1 MAQGELLQYRL
12 LPESPLRNTRT
23 VRVPDTSQD
32 ASPFFQ
38 ASGQARG
45 GGGGGAALGHRVGGG
60 DVSRRCSLGTRGVTK
75 HARPRFPRARERRE
89 RAGARQGAFR
99 VLAPVAGPRA
109 GARALPG
116 FRAGVGPEGSELD
129 QDPGLKRRALTPCEM
144 DGTEGNAGQPG
155 PAERSHRSSVS
166 SVGARADVLVYLA
179 DDTVVP
185 LAVENL
191 PSLNAHELHRAVRE
205 VLQLPDIALD
215 VFALW
220 LVSPLL
226 EVQLKPK
233 HQPYKL
239 GRQWPELLL
248 RFTDAPDDDVAMDEP
263 SLQFRRNV
271 FFPKRRELQIH
282 DEEVLRLL
290 YEEAKGNVL
299 AARYPCDVED
309 CEALGA
315 LVCRVQ
321 LGPYQPGQPT
331 ACAVREKLDSFLPA
345 HLCKRG
351 HGLFAA
357 LRGRGAKAGLG
368 EQGLLNAYCKV
379 KEAAGGDSGRGT
391 SLSTHYRAY
400 LLKSHE
406 LPFYGCAFFH
416 GEVDKPAQGFLHR
429 GGRKPVV
436 VAISLE
442 GVHVIDSREKH
453 VLLGLRFQ
461 ELSWD
466 HTSPEEEESVLW
478 LEFDGDNEGT
488 PVNRLLKIYSKQ
500 AELMSGL
507 IEYCIELN
515 QTSELAAPQ
524 ETVSGPPSAASSL
537 PSSAQ
542 RPQLQRQGS
551 VVCSRLQHLSTIDY
565 VEEGAPAGNL
575 LGPFLGW
582 CVFGNRAEPASE

>member
-1 MAQGELLQYRL
+1 
-12 LPESPLRNTRT
+12 
-23 VRVPDTSQD
+23 
-32 ASPFFQ
+32 
-38 ASGQARG
+38 
-45 GGGGGAALGHRVGGG
+45 
-60 DVSRRCSLGTRGVTK
+60 
-75 HARPRFPRARERRE
+75 
-89 RAGARQGAFR
+89 
-99 VLAPVAGPRA
+99 
-109 GARALPG
+109 
-116 FRAGVGPEGSELD
+116 
-129 QDPGLKRRALTPCEM
+129 M

-166 SVGARADVLVYLA
+166 SVGARAADVLVYLA
-179 DDTVVP
+179 DDSVVP

-191 PSLNAHELHRAVRE
+191 ASLGAHELHRAVRE

-321 LGPYQPGQPT
+321 LGPYQPSQPVAHT
-331 ACAVREKLDSFLPA
+331 LREKLDSFLPA

-351 HGLFAA
+351 HSFFAA
-357 LRGRGAKAGLG
+357 LRGRGTKAGTG
-368 EQGLLNAYCKV
+368 EQGLLDAYRQV
-379 KEAAGGDSGRGT
+379 KEAVSSDSGQEATLG
-391 SLSTHYRAY
+391 THYRAY
-400 LLKSHE
+400 LLKCHE

-416 GEVDKPAQGFLHR
+416 GEVDKPTQGFLHR

-466 HTSPEEEESVLW
+466 HTSPEEEEPVLW
-478 LEFDGDNEGT
+478 LEFDGDSEGT
-488 PVNRLLKIYSKQ
+488 PINRLLKIYSKQ
-500 AELMSGL
+500 AELMSSL
-507 IEYCIELN
+507 IEYCIELS
-515 QTSELAAPQ
+515 QAAEPAAPQ
-524 ETVSGPPSAASSL
+524 ESGSGHPAAPGSL
-537 PSSAQ
+537 PPPTQ
-542 RPQLQRQGS
+542 RPKLRRQGS
-551 VVCSRLQHLSTIDY
+551 VVCSRIQHLSTIDY
-565 VEEGAPAGNL
+565 VEDGKGIKRVKPKRTTSFFSRQLSMGQGTYTVVQPTDSLEQG
-575 LGPFLGW
+575 
-582 CVFGNRAEPASE
+582 

>member
-1 MAQGELLQYRL
+1 
-12 LPESPLRNTRT
+12 
-23 VRVPDTSQD
+23 
-32 ASPFFQ
+32 
-38 ASGQARG
+38 
-45 GGGGGAALGHRVGGG
+45 
-60 DVSRRCSLGTRGVTK
+60 
-75 HARPRFPRARERRE
+75 
-89 RAGARQGAFR
+89 
-99 VLAPVAGPRA
+99 
-109 GARALPG
+109 
-116 FRAGVGPEGSELD
+116 
-129 QDPGLKRRALTPCEM
+129 M

-155 PAERSHRSSVS
+155 PADRSHRSSVS
-166 SVGARADVLVYLA
+166 SMGARAADVLVYLA
-179 DDTVVP
+179 DDSVVP

-191 PSLNAHELHRAVRE
+191 PSLSAHELHRAIRE

-215 VFALW
+215 AFALW

-226 EVQLKPK
+226 
-233 HQPYKL
+233 
-239 GRQWPELLL
+239 
-248 RFTDAPDDDVAMDEP
+248 DEP

-290 YEEAKGNVL
+290 YEEAKGNLL

-315 LVCRVQ
+315 LVCRMQ

-331 ACAVREKLDSFLPA
+331 ACALREKLDSFLPA

-357 LRGRGAKAGLG
+357 LRGRGAKAGPV
-368 EQGLLNAYCKV
+368 EQGLLDAYRRV
-379 KEAAGGDSGRGT
+379 QDVGDSEA
-391 SLSTHYRAY
+391 SLSPHYRAY
-400 LLKSHE
+400 LLKCHE

-416 GEVDKPAQGFLHR
+416 GEIDKPAQGFLHR
-429 GGRKPVV
+429 GGRKPVS

-478 LEFDGDNEGT
+478 LEFDGDHEGT
-488 PVNRLLKIYSKQ
+488 PVNKLLKIYSKQ
-500 AELMSGL
+500 AELMSSL

-515 QTSELAAPQ
+515 QTSEPAAAQ
-524 ETVSGPPSAASSL
+524 ESASGPAPAPAPGPSPL
-537 PSSAQ
+537 PTR
-542 RPQLQRQGS
+542 RPQLRRQGS
-551 VVCSRLQHLSTIDY
+551 VVCSRIQHLATIDY
-565 VEEGAPAGNL
+565 VEEGEQIKRVKPKRTTSFFSRQL
-575 LGPFLGW
+575 SLGQGSYTVVQPSDSLEQG
-582 CVFGNRAEPASE
+582 

>member
-1 MAQGELLQYRL
+1 
-12 LPESPLRNTRT
+12 
-23 VRVPDTSQD
+23 
-32 ASPFFQ
+32 
-38 ASGQARG
+38 
-45 GGGGGAALGHRVGGG
+45 
-60 DVSRRCSLGTRGVTK
+60 
-75 HARPRFPRARERRE
+75 
-89 RAGARQGAFR
+89 
-99 VLAPVAGPRA
+99 
-109 GARALPG
+109 
-116 FRAGVGPEGSELD
+116 
-129 QDPGLKRRALTPCEM
+129 M

-166 SVGARADVLVYLA
+166 SVGARAADVLVYLA

-226 EVQLKPK
+226 GKPF
-233 HQPYKL
+233 L
-239 GRQWPELLL
+239 EGRGRCHWVWQ
-248 RFTDAPDDDVAMDEP
+248 
-263 SLQFRRNV
+263 RR
-271 FFPKRRELQIH
+271 RQMG
-282 DEEVLRLL
+282 VLRLL

-331 ACAVREKLDSFLPA
+331 ACAVRGGPVGPGA
-345 HLCKRG
+345 GARG
-351 HGLFAA
+351 GE
-357 LRGRGAKAGLG
+357 GRPG
-368 EQGLLNAYCKV
+368 EGDPGRSV
-379 KEAAGGDSGRGT
+379 PGAGGDR
-391 SLSTHYRAY
+391 LMAVP
-400 LLKSHE
+400 
-406 LPFYGCAFFH
+406 LPRCAFFH

-478 LEFDGDNEGT
+478 LEFDGDHEGT

-565 VEEGAPAGNL
+565 VEEGEHIKRVKPKRTTSFFSRQLSVGQGSYTVVQPADSLEQG
-575 LGPFLGW
+575 
-582 CVFGNRAEPASE
+582 

>member
-1 MAQGELLQYRL
+1 
-12 LPESPLRNTRT
+12 
-23 VRVPDTSQD
+23 
-32 ASPFFQ
+32 
-38 ASGQARG
+38 
-45 GGGGGAALGHRVGGG
+45 
-60 DVSRRCSLGTRGVTK
+60 
-75 HARPRFPRARERRE
+75 
-89 RAGARQGAFR
+89 
-99 VLAPVAGPRA
+99 
-109 GARALPG
+109 
-116 FRAGVGPEGSELD
+116 
-129 QDPGLKRRALTPCEM
+129 M
-144 DGTEGNAGQPG
+144 DGTEGSAGQTG
-155 PAERSHRSSVS
+155 AAERSRRSSVS
-166 SVGARADVLVYLA
+166 SMGARGADVLVYLA
-179 DDTVVP
+179 DDSVVP

-191 PSLNAHELHRAVRE
+191 PSLSAHELHRVVRE
-205 VLQLPDIALD
+205 VLQLPDMALD

-248 RFTDAPDDDVAMDEP
+248 RFSDAPDEDVAVDEP

-271 FFPKRRELQIH
+271 FFPKWRELQIR

-290 YEEAKGNVL
+290 YQEAKGNVL
-299 AARYPCDVED
+299 TARYPCDEED

-321 LGPYQPGQPT
+321 LGPYQPGKS
-331 ACAVREKLDSFLPA
+331 AAGSLREKLDSFLPA

-357 LRGRGAKAGLG
+357 LRGRGAKAGTG
-368 EQGLLNAYCKV
+368 EQGLLNAYREV
-379 KEAAGGDSGRGT
+379 KDVVSNDSECDA
-391 SLSTHYRAY
+391 SLSAHYRAY
-400 LLKSHE
+400 LLKCHE

-416 GEVDKPAQGFLHR
+416 GEIDKPAQGFLHR
-429 GGRKPVV
+429 GGRKPVS

-466 HTSPEEEESVLW
+466 HTSLEEEEPVLW
-478 LEFDGDNEGT
+478 LEFDGESEGT
-488 PVNRLLKIYSKQ
+488 PVNKLLKIYSKQ

-515 QTSELAAPQ
+515 QAEEPTAPQ
-524 ETVSGPPSAASSL
+524 DSGSGHTTALGSSQPSM
-537 PSSAQ
+537 Q
-542 RPQLQRQGS
+542 RPKLRRQGS

-565 VEEGAPAGNL
+565 VEDGKEIKRVKPKRTTSFFSRQFSVVQGSYSVVQPTDSLEQG
-575 LGPFLGW
+575 
-582 CVFGNRAEPASE
+582 

>member
-1 MAQGELLQYRL
+1 
-12 LPESPLRNTRT
+12 
-23 VRVPDTSQD
+23 
-32 ASPFFQ
+32 
-38 ASGQARG
+38 
-45 GGGGGAALGHRVGGG
+45 
-60 DVSRRCSLGTRGVTK
+60 
-75 HARPRFPRARERRE
+75 
-89 RAGARQGAFR
+89 
-99 VLAPVAGPRA
+99 
-109 GARALPG
+109 
-116 FRAGVGPEGSELD
+116 
-129 QDPGLKRRALTPCEM
+129 M

-166 SVGARADVLVYLA
+166 SVGAR
-179 DDTVVP
+179 
-185 LAVENL
+185 
-191 PSLNAHELHRAVRE
+191 
-205 VLQLPDIALD
+205 
-215 VFALW
+215 
-220 LVSPLL
+220 

-248 RFTDAPDDDVAMDEP
+248 RFTDAPDDDVATDEP

-357 LRGRGAKAGLG
+357 LRGRGAKAGPG

-379 KEAAGGDSGRGT
+379 KEAAGGDSGRGA

-515 QTSELAAPQ
+515 QTSELTAPQ

-537 PSSAQ
+537 PSSQ

-565 VEEGAPAGNL
+565 VEEGQQIKRVKPKRTTSFFSRQLSVGQGSYTVVQPADSLEQG
-575 LGPFLGW
+575 
-582 CVFGNRAEPASE
+582 

>member
-1 MAQGELLQYRL
+1 
-12 LPESPLRNTRT
+12 
-23 VRVPDTSQD
+23 
-32 ASPFFQ
+32 
-38 ASGQARG
+38 
-45 GGGGGAALGHRVGGG
+45 
-60 DVSRRCSLGTRGVTK
+60 
-75 HARPRFPRARERRE
+75 
-89 RAGARQGAFR
+89 
-99 VLAPVAGPRA
+99 
-109 GARALPG
+109 
-116 FRAGVGPEGSELD
+116 
-129 QDPGLKRRALTPCEM
+129 M
-144 DGTEGNAGQPG
+144 DGTEGSTGQPG

-166 SVGARADVLVYLA
+166 SVGARAADVLVYLA

-191 PSLNAHELHRAVRE
+191 PSLSAHELHRAVRE

-248 RFTDAPDDDVAMDEP
+248 RFTSAPDDDVAMDEP
-263 SLQFRRNV
+263 FLQFRRNV
-271 FFPKRRELQIH
+271 FFPKRRELQIR

-321 LGPYQPGQPT
+321 LGPYQPGQPA
-331 ACAVREKLDSFLPA
+331 ACALREKLDSFLPA

-351 HGLFAA
+351 QGLFAA
-357 LRGRGAKAGLG
+357 LRGRGTRAGPG
-368 EQGLLNAYCKV
+368 EQGLLNAYRQV
-379 KEAAGGDSGRGT
+379 QEVGSDGGYEAALG
-391 SLSTHYRAY
+391 THYHAY
-400 LLKSHE
+400 LFKCHE

-429 GGRKPVV
+429 GGRKPVS

-466 HTSPEEEESVLW
+466 HTSPEEEEPILW
-478 LEFDGDNEGT
+478 LEFDGDSEGT
-488 PVNRLLKIYSKQ
+488 PVNKLLKIYSKQ
-500 AELMSGL
+500 AELMSSL
-507 IEYCIELN
+507 IEYCIELS
-515 QTSELAAPQ
+515 QVAEPAGPQ
-524 ETVSGPPSAASSL
+524 DSATGPPSD
-537 PSSAQ
+537 PSSSQAPVQ
-542 RPQLQRQGS
+542 RPKLRRQGS
-551 VVCSRLQHLSTIDY
+551 VVSSRIQHLSTIDY
-565 VEEGAPAGNL
+565 VEDGKGIRRVKPKRTTSFFSRQL
-575 LGPFLGW
+575 SLGQGSYTVVQPSDSLEQG
-582 CVFGNRAEPASE
+582 

>member
-1 MAQGELLQYRL
+1 
-12 LPESPLRNTRT
+12 
-23 VRVPDTSQD
+23 
-32 ASPFFQ
+32 
-38 ASGQARG
+38 
-45 GGGGGAALGHRVGGG
+45 
-60 DVSRRCSLGTRGVTK
+60 
-75 HARPRFPRARERRE
+75 
-89 RAGARQGAFR
+89 
-99 VLAPVAGPRA
+99 
-109 GARALPG
+109 
-116 FRAGVGPEGSELD
+116 
-129 QDPGLKRRALTPCEM
+129 M
-144 DGTEGNAGQPG
+144 DGTDGSAGPG

-166 SVGARADVLVYLA
+166 SVGARAADVLVYLA

-191 PSLNAHELHRAVRE
+191 PSLSAHELHRAIRE
-205 VLQLPDIALD
+205 VLQLPDVALEI
-215 VFALW
+215 FALW

-248 RFTDAPDDDVAMDEP
+248 RFTDAPDDDVATDEP

-321 LGPYQPGQPT
+321 LGPFQPGQPT
-331 ACAVREKLDSFLPA
+331 ACTLRERLDSFLPA

-357 LRGRGAKAGLG
+357 LRGRGARAGTS
-368 EQGLLNAYCKV
+368 EQGLLSAYRQV
-379 KEAAGGDSGRGT
+379 KEAVSSDGECEA
-391 SLSTHYRAY
+391 SLRTHYQAY
-400 LLKSHE
+400 LTKCHE
-406 LPFYGCAFFH
+406 LPYYGCAFFH
-416 GEVDKPAQGFLHR
+416 GEVDKPAQSFLHR
-429 GGRKPVV
+429 GGRKPVT

-442 GVHVIDSREKH
+442 GVHVIDNREK
-453 VLLGLRFQ
+453 

-478 LEFDGDNEGT
+478 LEFDGSNEGT
-488 PVNRLLKIYSKQ
+488 PVNKLLKIYSKQ
-500 AELMSGL
+500 AELMSSL
-507 IEYCIELN
+507 IEYCIELS
-515 QTSELAAPQ
+515 QALEPTAPQ
-524 ETVSGPPSAASSL
+524 EGASG
-537 PSSAQ
+537 PSSAPGSLPPPTQ
-542 RPQLQRQGS
+542 RPQLRRQGS
-551 VVCSRLQHLSTIDY
+551 VVCSRIQHLSTIDY
-565 VEEGAPAGNL
+565 VEEGEQIKPVKPKRTTSFFSRQL
-575 LGPFLGW
+575 SLGQGSYTVVQP
-582 CVFGNRAEPASE
+582 SERLEQS

>member
-1 MAQGELLQYRL
+1 ME
-12 LPESPLRNTRT
+12 
-23 VRVPDTSQD
+23 
-32 ASPFFQ
+32 
-38 ASGQARG
+38 
-45 GGGGGAALGHRVGGG
+45 GA
-60 DVSRRCSLGTRGVTK
+60 
-75 HARPRFPRARERRE
+75 
-89 RAGARQGAFR
+89 
-99 VLAPVAGPRA
+99 
-109 GARALPG
+109 
-116 FRAGVGPEGSELD
+116 
-129 QDPGLKRRALTPCEM
+129 
-144 DGTEGNAGQPG
+144 EGNAGQPG

-166 SVGARADVLVYLA
+166 SVGARAADVLVYLA

-191 PSLNAHELHRAVRE
+191 SSISAHELHRAVRE
-205 VLQLPDIALD
+205 VLQLTDVALEA
-215 VFALW
+215 FALW

-248 RFTDAPDDDVAMDEP
+248 RFTDASDDDVAMDEP

-271 FFPKRRELQIH
+271 FFPRRRELQIH

-299 AARYPCDVED
+299 TARYPCDLED
-309 CEALGA
+309 CEVLGG

-321 LGPYQPGQPT
+321 LGPYQPGQPA
-331 ACAVREKLDSFLPA
+331 ACTLREKLDSFLPA

-357 LRGRGAKAGLG
+357 FRGRGAKTGPG
-368 EQGLLNAYCKV
+368 EQGLLNAYRQV
-379 KEAAGGDSGRGT
+379 KEVTGNDSEREATLG
-391 SLSTHYRAY
+391 SHYRAY
-400 LLKSHE
+400 LLKCHE

-429 GGRKPVV
+429 GGRKPVT

-442 GVHVIDSREKH
+442 GVHVIDNREKH

-466 HTSPEEEESVLW
+466 HTSPEEEEPVLW
-478 LEFDGDNEGT
+478 LEFDGDSEGT
-488 PVNRLLKIYSKQ
+488 PVNKLLRIYSKQ

-507 IEYCIELN
+507 IEYCIELS
-515 QTSELAAPQ
+515 QAAEPTLSQ
-524 ETVSGPPSAASSL
+524 ESASGPHEAPS
-537 PSSAQ
+537 PSPPPTQ
-542 RPQLQRQGS
+542 RPKLRRQGS
-551 VVCSRLQHLSTIDY
+551 VVCSRIQHLSTIDY
-565 VEEGAPAGNL
+565 VEDGKGIKRVKPKRTTSFFSRQLSSSQGSYTVVQPTDDSLEQ
-575 LGPFLGW
+575 
-582 CVFGNRAEPASE
+582 S

>member
-1 MAQGELLQYRL
+1 MR
-12 LPESPLRNTRT
+12 
-23 VRVPDTSQD
+23 
-32 ASPFFQ
+32 
-38 ASGQARG
+38 
-45 GGGGGAALGHRVGGG
+45 
-60 DVSRRCSLGTRGVTK
+60 
-75 HARPRFPRARERRE
+75 
-89 RAGARQGAFR
+89 
-99 VLAPVAGPRA
+99 
-109 GARALPG
+109 
-116 FRAGVGPEGSELD
+116 
-129 QDPGLKRRALTPCEM
+129 PCEM
-144 DGTEGNAGQPG
+144 DGAEGNTGQLG

-166 SVGARADVLVYLA
+166 SVGARAADVLVYLA

-191 PSLNAHELHRAVRE
+191 SSVSAHELHRAVHE
-205 VLQLPDIALD
+205 VLQLPDVALEA
-215 VFALW
+215 FALW

-248 RFTDAPDDDVAMDEP
+248 RFTDATDDDVAMDEP

-282 DEEVLRLL
+282 DEEVLRLF

-299 AARYPCDVED
+299 TARYPCDLED
-309 CEALGA
+309 CEVLGA

-321 LGPYQPGQPT
+321 LGPYQPGQPA
-331 ACAVREKLDSFLPA
+331 ACTLREKLDSFLPA

-357 LRGRGAKAGLG
+357 FRGRGAKTGPG
-368 EQGLLNAYCKV
+368 EQGLLNAYRQV
-379 KEAAGGDSGRGT
+379 KEAADSESEHEA
-391 SLSTHYRAY
+391 SLGSHYRAY
-400 LLKSHE
+400 LLKCHE

-429 GGRKPVV
+429 GGRKPVT

-442 GVHVIDSREKH
+442 GVHVIDSKEKH

-466 HTSPEEEESVLW
+466 HTSPEEEEPVLW
-478 LEFDGDNEGT
+478 LEFDGDSDGT
-488 PVNRLLKIYSKQ
+488 PVNKLLRIYSKQ

-507 IEYCIELN
+507 IEYCIELS
-515 QTSELAAPQ
+515 QAAESTLPQ
-524 ETVSGPPSAASSL
+524 ESASGPQEAPS
-537 PSSAQ
+537 PSPPPTQ
-542 RPQLQRQGS
+542 RPKLRRQGS

-565 VEEGAPAGNL
+565 VEDGKGIKRVKPKRTTSFFSRQLSTSQGSYTVVQPTEDSL
-575 LGPFLGW
+575 
-582 CVFGNRAEPASE
+582 EQS

>member
-1 MAQGELLQYRL
+1 
-12 LPESPLRNTRT
+12 
-23 VRVPDTSQD
+23 
-32 ASPFFQ
+32 
-38 ASGQARG
+38 
-45 GGGGGAALGHRVGGG
+45 
-60 DVSRRCSLGTRGVTK
+60 
-75 HARPRFPRARERRE
+75 
-89 RAGARQGAFR
+89 
-99 VLAPVAGPRA
+99 
-109 GARALPG
+109 
-116 FRAGVGPEGSELD
+116 
-129 QDPGLKRRALTPCEM
+129 M

-166 SVGARADVLVYLA
+166 SVGARAADVLVYLA

-357 LRGRGAKAGLG
+357 LRGRGAKAGPG

-379 KEAAGGDSGRGT
+379 KEAAGGDSGRGA

-478 LEFDGDNEGT
+478 LEFDGDHEGT

-565 VEEGAPAGNL
+565 VEEGQQIKRVKPKRTTSFFSRQLSVGQGSYTVVQPADSLEQG
-575 LGPFLGW
+575 
-582 CVFGNRAEPASE
+582 

>member
-1 MAQGELLQYRL
+1 
-12 LPESPLRNTRT
+12 
-23 VRVPDTSQD
+23 
-32 ASPFFQ
+32 
-38 ASGQARG
+38 
-45 GGGGGAALGHRVGGG
+45 
-60 DVSRRCSLGTRGVTK
+60 
-75 HARPRFPRARERRE
+75 
-89 RAGARQGAFR
+89 
-99 VLAPVAGPRA
+99 
-109 GARALPG
+109 
-116 FRAGVGPEGSELD
+116 
-129 QDPGLKRRALTPCEM
+129 M

-166 SVGARADVLVYLA
+166 SVGARVADVLVYLA
-179 DDTVVP
+179 DDTVLP

-191 PSLNAHELHRAVRE
+191 PSLSAHELHRAVRE

-215 VFALW
+215 AFALW

-248 RFTDAPDDDVAMDEP
+248 RFTDASDDDVAVDEP

-331 ACAVREKLDSFLPA
+331 ACALREKLDSFLPA

-351 HGLFAA
+351 QGLFAA
-357 LRGRGAKAGLG
+357 FRGRGAKAATG
-368 EQGLLNAYCKV
+368 EQGLLNAYCRV
-379 KEAAGGDSGRGT
+379 KEAVGADGERGA
-391 SLSTHYRAY
+391 SLSPHYRAY

-429 GGRKPVV
+429 GGRKPVA

-442 GVHVIDSREKH
+442 GVHVIDSREK
-453 VLLGLRFQ
+453 
-461 ELSWD
+461 
-466 HTSPEEEESVLW
+466 
-478 LEFDGDNEGT
+478 
-488 PVNRLLKIYSKQ
+488 

-515 QTSELAAPQ
+515 QTSEPAAPQ
-524 ETVSGPPSAASSL
+524 ENVPGPAAGSPL
-537 PSSAQ
+537 PPAQ
-542 RPQLQRQGS
+542 RPPLRRQGS
-551 VVCSRLQHLSTIDY
+551 VMCSRLQHLSTIDY
-565 VEEGAPAGNL
+565 VEEGTTGLRTFLGFPWLLMTWTVWRRTAGGCCRMPRHWGCCRMPHHCDL
-575 LGPFLGW
+575 PDASLVLRQGLWAGEEGPRGKVPFLSHHIKG
-582 CVFGNRAEPASE
+582 V

>member
-1 MAQGELLQYRL
+1 MDGAE
-12 LPESPLRNTRT
+12 
-23 VRVPDTSQD
+23 
-32 ASPFFQ
+32 
-38 ASGQARG
+38 
-45 GGGGGAALGHRVGGG
+45 GGA
-60 DVSRRCSLGTRGVTK
+60 
-75 HARPRFPRARERRE
+75 
-89 RAGARQGAFR
+89 
-99 VLAPVAGPRA
+99 
-109 GARALPG
+109 
-116 FRAGVGPEGSELD
+116 
-129 QDPGLKRRALTPCEM
+129 GL
-144 DGTEGNAGQPG
+144 PG
-155 PAERSHRSSVS
+155 PAERSHRSSMS
-166 SVGARADVLVYLA
+166 SVGARAADVLVYLA

-185 LAVENL
+185 LAVESL
-191 PSLNAHELHRAVRE
+191 PSLSAHELHRAIRE
-205 VLQLPDIALD
+205 VLQLPDVALD
-215 VFALW
+215 AFALW

-248 RFTDAPDDDVAMDEP
+248 RFTVAPDDDVAMDEP

-271 FFPKRRELQIH
+271 FFPKQRELQIH

-299 AARYPCDVED
+299 AARYPCDMED

-321 LGPYQPGQPT
+321 LGPYQPGQPA
-331 ACAVREKLDSFLPA
+331 ACDLREKLDSFLPA

-357 LRGRGAKAGLG
+357 LRGRGAKAGTG
-368 EQGLLNAYCKV
+368 EQGLLNAYRKV
-379 KEAAGGDSGRGT
+379 KETAGSHSEREA
-391 SLSTHYRAY
+391 SLSTHYRSY
-400 LLKSHE
+400 LLKCHE

-416 GEVDKPAQGFLHR
+416 GEVDKPAQGFLPR
-429 GGRKPVV
+429 GRRKPVV

-488 PVNRLLKIYSKQ
+488 PVNKLLKIYSKQ
-500 AELMSGL
+500 SPSRMAFLDGSLLLSPQTRPGL
-507 IEYCIELN
+507 P
-515 QTSELAAPQ
+515 AP
-524 ETVSGPPSAASSL
+524 EAHVLHPPSRASGPHSHTSAPHRSAASPRPCTPPAHQLGPLFCHPQCTDPCPRFLSAWPHAPGKPHPLPWWPLWGALSPCPCVPELFPLMPSNTQLPPPSL
-537 PSSAQ
+537 DDFIISTPLVFYLSKCFTKIIYIQKSAQ
-542 RPQLQRQGS
+542 ILS
-551 VVCSRLQHLSTIDY
+551 V
-565 VEEGAPAGNL
+565 
-575 LGPFLGW
+575 
-582 CVFGNRAEPASE
+582 

>member
-1 MAQGELLQYRL
+1 
-12 LPESPLRNTRT
+12 
-23 VRVPDTSQD
+23 
-32 ASPFFQ
+32 
-38 ASGQARG
+38 
-45 GGGGGAALGHRVGGG
+45 
-60 DVSRRCSLGTRGVTK
+60 
-75 HARPRFPRARERRE
+75 
-89 RAGARQGAFR
+89 
-99 VLAPVAGPRA
+99 
-109 GARALPG
+109 
-116 FRAGVGPEGSELD
+116 
-129 QDPGLKRRALTPCEM
+129 M
-144 DGTEGNAGQPG
+144 DGTEDIAGQPG

-166 SVGARADVLVYLA
+166 SVGARAPDVLVYLA

-185 LAVENL
+185 LAAENL
-191 PSLNAHELHRAVRE
+191 PSLSAHELHRAIRE
-205 VLQLPDIALD
+205 VLQLPDVAMDI
-215 VFALW
+215 FALW

-248 RFTDAPDDDVAMDEP
+248 RFTDAPDDDVATDEP

-299 AARYPCDVED
+299 AARYPCDMED

-321 LGPYQPGQPT
+321 LGPFRPGQPT
-331 ACAVREKLDSFLPA
+331 ACTLREQLDSFLPA
-345 HLCKRG
+345 HLCRRG
-351 HGLFAA
+351 HRLFAA
-357 LRGRGAKAGLG
+357 LRGRGAKAGAS
-368 EQGLLNAYCKV
+368 EQGLLNAYRKV
-379 KEAAGGDSGRGT
+379 QEVAGGDCELEA
-391 SLSTHYRAY
+391 SLRTHYHAY
-400 LLKSHE
+400 LRKCHE
-406 LPFYGCAFFH
+406 LPYYGCAFFH

-429 GGRKPVV
+429 GGRKPVT

-442 GVHVIDSREKH
+442 GVHVIDNREKH

-478 LEFDGDNEGT
+478 LEFDGDHEGT
-488 PVNRLLKIYSKQ
+488 PVNKLLKVYSKQ
-500 AELMSGL
+500 AELMSSL

-515 QTSELAAPQ
+515 QASEPDAPQ
-524 ETVSGPPSAASSL
+524 DSGTG
-537 PSSAQ
+537 PSSAPGSSPPPSQ

-551 VVCSRLQHLSTIDY
+551 VVCSRIQHLSTIDY
-565 VEEGAPAGNL
+565 VEEGEQIKRVKPKRTTSFFSRQLSAGHGSYTVVRPAESL
-575 LGPFLGW
+575 
-582 CVFGNRAEPASE
+582 EQS

>member
-1 MAQGELLQYRL
+1 MD
-12 LPESPLRNTRT
+12 RT
-23 VRVPDTSQD
+23 EGS
-32 ASPFFQ
+32 A
-38 ASGQARG
+38 GQA
-45 GGGGGAALGHRVGGG
+45 A
-60 DVSRRCSLGTRGVTK
+60 
-75 HARPRFPRARERRE
+75 
-89 RAGARQGAFR
+89 
-99 VLAPVAGPRA
+99 
-109 GARALPG
+109 
-116 FRAGVGPEGSELD
+116 
-129 QDPGLKRRALTPCEM
+129 
-144 DGTEGNAGQPG
+144 

-166 SVGARADVLVYLA
+166 SMGARGADVLVYLA
-179 DDTVVP
+179 DDAVLP

-191 PSLNAHELHRAVRE
+191 PSLSAHELHRIVRE
-205 VLQLPDIALD
+205 VLRLPDMALD

-248 RFTDAPDDDVAMDEP
+248 RFTDAPDEDVAMDEP

-271 FFPKRRELQIH
+271 FFPKRQELQIC
-282 DEEVLRLL
+282 DAEILRLL
-290 YEEAKGNVL
+290 YEEAKSNVL
-299 AARYPCDVED
+299 TARYPCDEED

-321 LGPYQPGQPT
+321 LGPYQPGHS
-331 ACAVREKLDSFLPA
+331 AAYSLREKLDSFLPA

-357 LRGRGAKAGLG
+357 LRGRGAKAGTG
-368 EQGLLNAYCKV
+368 EQGLLNAYREV
-379 KEAAGGDSGRGT
+379 KDVVGSDSEWES
-391 SLSTHYRAY
+391 SLSAHYRSY
-400 LLKSHE
+400 LLKCHE

-416 GEVDKPAQGFLHR
+416 GEIDKPAQGFLHR
-429 GGRKPVV
+429 GGRKPVS

-442 GVHVIDSREKH
+442 GVHVIDIREKH

-478 LEFDGDNEGT
+478 LEFDGESEGT
-488 PVNRLLKIYSKQ
+488 PVNKLLKIYSKQ

-515 QTSELAAPQ
+515 QAEEPTAPQ
-524 ETVSGPPSAASSL
+524 DSGPGPTTVPGSM
-537 PSSAQ
+537 PPPTQ
-542 RPQLQRQGS
+542 RPKLRRQGS

-565 VEEGAPAGNL
+565 VDDGKEIKRVKPKRTTSFFSRQLSVGQGSYRVVQPPNSLEQG
-575 LGPFLGW
+575 
-582 CVFGNRAEPASE
+582 

>member
-1 MAQGELLQYRL
+1 
-12 LPESPLRNTRT
+12 
-23 VRVPDTSQD
+23 
-32 ASPFFQ
+32 
-38 ASGQARG
+38 
-45 GGGGGAALGHRVGGG
+45 
-60 DVSRRCSLGTRGVTK
+60 
-75 HARPRFPRARERRE
+75 
-89 RAGARQGAFR
+89 
-99 VLAPVAGPRA
+99 
-109 GARALPG
+109 
-116 FRAGVGPEGSELD
+116 
-129 QDPGLKRRALTPCEM
+129 M

-155 PAERSHRSSVS
+155 PADRSHRSSVS
-166 SVGARADVLVYLA
+166 SMGARAADVLVYLA
-179 DDTVVP
+179 DDSVVP

-191 PSLNAHELHRAVRE
+191 PSLSAHELHRAVRE

-215 VFALW
+215 AFALW

-226 EVQLKPK
+226 
-233 HQPYKL
+233 
-239 GRQWPELLL
+239 
-248 RFTDAPDDDVAMDEP
+248 DEP

-290 YEEAKGNVL
+290 YEEAKGNLL

-315 LVCRVQ
+315 LVCRMQ

-331 ACAVREKLDSFLPA
+331 ACALREKLDSFLPA

-357 LRGRGAKAGLG
+357 LRGRGAKAGPV
-368 EQGLLNAYCKV
+368 EQGLLDAYRRV
-379 KEAAGGDSGRGT
+379 QDVGDSEA
-391 SLSTHYRAY
+391 SLSPHYRAY
-400 LLKSHE
+400 LLKCHE

-416 GEVDKPAQGFLHR
+416 GEIDKPAQGFLHR
-429 GGRKPVV
+429 GGRKPVS

-478 LEFDGDNEGT
+478 LEFDGDHEGT
-488 PVNRLLKIYSKQ
+488 PVNKLLKIYSKQ
-500 AELMSGL
+500 AELMSSL

-515 QTSELAAPQ
+515 QTSEPAAAQ
-524 ETVSGPPSAASSL
+524 ESASGPAPAPGPSPL
-537 PSSAQ
+537 PTR
-542 RPQLQRQGS
+542 RPLLRRQGS
-551 VVCSRLQHLSTIDY
+551 VVCSRIQHLATIDY
-565 VEEGAPAGNL
+565 VEEGEQIKRVKPKRTTSFFSRQL
-575 LGPFLGW
+575 SLGQGSYTVVQPSDSLEQG
-582 CVFGNRAEPASE
+582 